1 MNRKLVVI
9 VFIGLFLIMA
19 SIAGWADTDVK
30 DLKLI
35 STFEGGKL
43 YKADKVNVLELHGNY
58 RQMGRQYGKL
68 MKNQLNGLY
77 DTAINNYF
85 IKKKGLSN
93 ELIKEASR
101 HLFSMYP
108 RRFKEIYYGM
118 SETSGMDLEKLIILD
133 QLFIYVLFSS
143 SSAECSGIAAWGE
156 YTSGKPLVF
165 GRNFDYPACYREFAK
180 FFTIVVYNPDD
191 GSIPTANIGYAGQII
206 VLTGMNKASIFIEN
220 NDGTISG
227 GSIFYDNRIPFYIL
241 ELGFLLDFSSLSQLN
256 AALHSTRSDFTYI
269 VNVADKNEAYSYE
282 MATFGVKRRAG
293 VKKGL
298 LVATNHFVDPS
309 WGISE
314 PFNDKPHLTMLRRKN
329 LLAQAEKY
337 KGKFNAKKMMDIL
350 DIPID
355 KGGVTR
361 PKHTIYQIVAVPE
374 KLRFWLKLPGYQD
387 WVRIDLDPLFK

>member
-1 MNRKLVVI
+1 MNRKLVI
-9 VFIGLFLIMA
+9 IAFIALFLIMG
-19 SIAGWADTDVK
+19 SIAGWADTEVK

-43 YKADKVNVLELHGNY
+43 YKADKVYVLELHGRY

-77 DTAINNYF
+77 DTAINKQF
-85 IKKKGLSN
+85 IKKRGLSY
-93 ELIKEASR
+93 ELIREVSR
-101 HLFSMYP
+101 SLFSMYP

-118 SETSGMDLEKLIILD
+118 SETSGMDLDKLIILD
-133 QLFIYVLFSS
+133 QIVVYALFSS
-143 SSAECSGIAAWGE
+143 SSAECSGIAAWGD
-156 YTSGKPLVF
+156 YTSGGPLIF
-165 GRNFDYPACYREFAK
+165 GRNFDYPDYYREFAK
-180 FFTIVVYNPDD
+180 FFTVVVFNPDD
-191 GSIPTANIGYAGQII
+191 GSIPTANLGYAGQII
-206 VLTGMNKASIFIEN
+206 MLTGMNKASIFIED
-220 NDGTISG
+220 NDGTLSG
-227 GSIFYDNRIPFYIL
+227 GRIFYDNRIPFYIL

-269 VNVADKNEAYSYE
+269 VNVADKNIAYSYE

-293 VKKGL
+293 IHKGL

-309 WGISE
+309 WGISK
-314 PFNDKPHLTMLRRKN
+314 PFTDKPHLTMLRRKN
-329 LLAQAEKY
+329 LLALGEKY
-337 KGKFNAKKMMDIL
+337 KGKFNAKKMMEIL

-361 PKHTIYQIVAVPE
+361 PKHTIYQVVAVPE

-387 WVRIDLDPLFK
+387 WVKVDVGRLFK